1 MLGAVV
7 VIGCAGL
14 SARAADDDD
23 DALPDTKFFRSVLHA
38 LGLRRDGDGIDYRE
52 RSPLVLPPNAA
63 SNLPPPETDN
73 PAKKDTAW
81 PVDPDVKR
89 GQGVEGG
96 AQEARTYDSGDNVE
110 ENPLRPDES
119 NLPKPASPSS
129 RPDGKPGDTADA
141 AARPSSTCELGSKS
155 VFSGGSFWGSKEEYV
170 DIHRRAAARQPD
182 RSAARIPH
190 AIAQPALR
198 CRQTDLEADGRGPE
212 RTRKIGESSARN
224 HAILACRDSRAAREA
239 LPQNDMA

>member
-14 SARAADDDD
+14 SARAADDD

-63 SNLPPPETDN
+63 TNLPPPETDN

-81 PVDPDVKR
+81 PVDPDVQRAKALKAER
-89 GQGVEGG
+89 KKT
-96 AQEARTYDSGDNVE
+96 RTYNLGDNVE
-110 ENPLRPDES
+110 ENPLRPDQL

-141 AARPSSTCELGSKS
+141 AARPSSIFELGSKS
-155 VFSGGSFWGSKEEYV
+155 VFSGGSLWGSKEEYSTFTGEPPRTSLI
-170 DIHRRAAARQPD
+170 DPPPGYRTPSPSQPYGVGKQTWKPTVED
-182 RSAARIPH
+182 RNV
-190 AIAQPALR
+190 PA
-198 CRQTDLEADGRGPE
+198 
-212 RTRKIGESSARN
+212 K
-224 HAILACRDSRAAREA
+224 
-239 LPQNDMA
+239 